1 MPNYTTQ
8 SLVKTYLGIPSG
20 TTSEAPAIDNAIAA
34 AEAEIDQITGRT
46 FVVPGGA
53 TAKTYVAYDDYTVYV
68 DDIAKT
74 DGLIVK
80 EDTNLDGTYDT
91 TLTITTDYLA
101 TPFNE
106 PPFTGLLNVSD
117 EWPRY
122 DSGRPA
128 VQVTAAYGD
137 QNSNGVP
144 YAVQQAALI
153 LAARLYQRKASPL
166 GIMTGFQDYG
176 IARISRQDPDVAALL
191 AQYRVLAT
199 A

>member
-20 TTSEAPAIDNAIAA
+20 TTSEDTAIDNAIAA

-80 EDTNLDGTYDT
+80 EDTTLDGTYDT
-91 TLTITTDYLA
+91 TLTITTDYVLDGNTA
-101 TPFNE
+101 PYRVIRRVDGDE
-106 PPFTGLLNVSD
+106 FTRG
-117 EWPRY
+117 RY
-122 DSGRPA
+122 GRPT
-128 VQVTAAYGD
+128 VQVTAFYGYAMTVPD
-137 QNSNGVP
+137 QVK
-144 YAVQQAALI
+144 QCALVI
-153 LAARLYQRKASPL
+153 AARLYQRRSSPL
-166 GIMTGFQDYG
+166 GFQAGSVDVGFV
-176 IARISRQDPDVAALL
+176 RISRTDPEVIALL
-191 AQYRVLAT
+191 RGLKLPAA